1 MLVSKHSW
9 RAREPMAAVGALL
22 VALAF
27 LSGCPRGGAKDKG
40 PTIAQ
45 AGDASKDASSQTG
58 PRHKLTIAC
67 TSPDGK
73 YGVTLR
79 FATPTRGSHPMPTSS
94 SADGPR

>member
-1 MLVSKHSW
+1 
-9 RAREPMAAVGALL
+9 MAAVGALL